1 MDAPPVPEM
10 DFDADKVRRFIAEN
24 LGVDSKQVTDKAQF
38 SDDLGLN
45 WLDKLELMILIEYE
59 FAGVEISDAAAL
71 EMEVVGDLVRHVE
84 MSKKHAVTTKHEPKL
99 QQSAEEGSCA
109 GSPIGL
115 YPGS

>member
-1 MDAPPVPEM
+1 MDARPVPEM

-24 LGVDSKQVTDKAQF
+24 LRIDTKQVTDKAHF

-71 EMEVVGDLVRHVE
+71 KMEVVGDLVRHVE
-84 MSKKHAVTTKHEPKL
+84 MSKKTRCYNEAEPKL